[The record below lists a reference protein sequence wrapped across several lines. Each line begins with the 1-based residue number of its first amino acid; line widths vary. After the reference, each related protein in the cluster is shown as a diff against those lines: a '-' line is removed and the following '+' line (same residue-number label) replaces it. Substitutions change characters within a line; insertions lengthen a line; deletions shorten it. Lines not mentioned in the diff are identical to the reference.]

1 MDYKE
6 VLIDSQ
12 KSGIVAYH
20 KFMLQYHNFE
30 NVIANFVEGK
40 DQAYYESRVSNYK
53 KSNSDILFYPC
64 NGRHEVELVKKL
76 IDNNLHLD
84 KKVKTLYFCDND
96 YGIKN
101 QIQNIFYTDYYS
113 VENYYTSKKF
123 IINVITK
130 IFNISKYDLDYNRC
144 LALYDEK
151 YKLYNEQMIKVN
163 AYCYS
168 IREKEKEK
176 AVRERIDI
184 RKLNFSNFVE
194 CKSNIDNFKMKN
206 LNFNELKELF
216 PNDLEIK
223 EEEYNNNIN
232 KIDNTKLRG
241 KWELE
246 FVVWFL
252 ESLRIAIKNGDN
264 GLQKN
269 DSIKFSF
276 QNEIMISMERFAD
289 TTDKLIDYIA
299 KNS

>member
-1 MDYKE
+1 MK
-6 VLIDSQ
+6 IITHQ
-12 KSGIVAYH
+12 
-20 KFMLQYHNFE
+20 
-30 NVIANFVEGK
+30 
-40 DQAYYESRVSNYK
+40 
-53 KSNSDILFYPC
+53 
-64 NGRHEVELVKKL
+64 
-76 IDNNLHLD
+76 
-84 KKVKTLYFCDND
+84 
-96 YGIKN
+96 
-101 QIQNIFYTDYYS
+101 
-113 VENYYTSKKF
+113 KKF

-276 QNEIMISMERFAD
+276 QNEIMISMERLAD